1 MRGRKTAL
9 RTAVAIGI
17 GGLAAVAL
25 LYRSG
30 LGPQDLREWFA
41 GFGAWAPAV
50 YLLVYLVAGLLF
62 VPATPL
68 TLAGGVLFGTLA
80 GTVYALAGAAG
91 SSGIA
96 FLLARHAGAG
106 WLQRRAGPRL
116 TRLVHG
122 VEAEGWRFVAFVRL
136 VPIFP
141 FSLINYGL
149 GLTRLSLGVYLVT
162 TVICMLPGTLAY
174 AYVGAVG
181 AAALGGEGNI
191 RALLIGLGILATLAF
206 LPRLIRRLR
215 HNSAMVD

>member
-1 MRGRKTAL
+1 ML
-9 RTAVAIGI
+9 RIAFAVSAIGV
-17 GGLAAVAL
+17 LTAVAL
-25 LYRSG
+25 LSRSG
-30 LGPQDLREWFA
+30 LGPQDLQDWFA

-62 VPATPL
+62 VPATTL

-116 TRLVHG
+116 ARLIRG

-136 VPIFP
+136 VPVFP

-149 GLTRLSLGVYLVT
+149 GLTRLSLGVYLAT

-174 AYVGAVG
+174 AYVGAAG
-181 AAALGGEGNI
+181 AAALGGKGNV
-191 RALLIGLGILATLAF
+191 RGLLIGLGVLAALGF
-206 LPRLIRRLR
+206 LPRLLRRLR
-215 HNSAMVD
+215 QGAATDD